1 MSTSTNNRSYAGVL
15 VALLALCLVLGG
27 TALAAPSQ
35 KQAAAG
41 GLTKAQVKKIAK
53 KMANKQIKKKAAN
66 LSVKHAKSADTASTA
81 ASAQTAISAI
91 TAGSAV
97 TAGSAGT
104 AATAGSAASA
114 LFAANAGKISD
125 LEVKKF
131 SKQILTDGAAVE
143 LVNVAGF
150 LVTAT
155 CPAGIPTINGA
166 ADGGKLRFQSIST
179 GNTLDQNGSGN
190 LSAVGLTMTSGQD
203 LGTGYAEYT
212 SPTDQVAS
220 VWYGWREDG
229 GTCFLFGNAIGG

>member
-41 GLTKAQVKKIAK
+41 GLTKAQKKQVVKIAK
-53 KMANKQIKKKAAN
+53 RMANKQIKKKAAN

-104 AATAGSAASA
+104 AGSAASA

-131 SKQILTDGAAVE
+131 SKQVVTGGAAVE

-179 GNTLDQNGSGN
+179 GDTIDENGSSN